1 MQLTP
6 FAAATLV
13 SLAFALPL
21 GLACDLEPGPE
32 AAPVT
37 SRAAIDAAMGAAGE
51 LAADVDA
58 LPAVV
63 CADGPT
69 VQGIDVSY
77 WQGDIDWK
85 AVAGDGIKF
94 AIIRASDGT
103 GYIDSKFA
111 PNWAGAQDNG
121 ILVGAYQYFRP
132 SQDPIA
138 QAEILLDKMGP
149 YAAGMLPPVIDV
161 ETSEG
166 LSPNQVANRV
176 GQWIDHVEAATGVKP
191 IIYTGKYIWE
201 GQVASAEWADY
212 PLWIAQYGP
221 ECPDLPKQWSDWM
234 IFQTSSKGSVSGIAG
249 SVDMNL
255 FNGDYAALE
264 DFAGGGGVMTMC
276 GDGKCGGGES
286 SDSCPADCPP
296 CGIIPAEGGLIDDA
310 DACFHAHGNPDYWYD
325 NASGWD
331 GALTWT
337 HAIDAAAPD
346 NFAVWELNFDEAGS
360 YRVEVYIDGFGQ
372 SQESAYLITHQD
384 GEAEVPVDQ
393 SAGGGWVEVG
403 DYDFK
408 AGGYGQQVRLN
419 DNTGE
424 PFSEKR
430 QLVFDAIRLTRLD
443 APMTTSD
450 GSDSGT
456 TGGSDSGTTGGSDS
470 SGGSD
475 SASATSSDS
484 GSASGG
490 SSDSGS
496 ASGGSASASGGTEGG
511 SSDGASDSGP
521 SSASAT
527 GGLDD
532 DFDEGG
538 CACRAAPAD
547 APAPLGLLL
556 VAGLGLVRRR
566 RRSTVARR

>member
-1 MQLTP
+1 MQPTP
-6 FAAATLV
+6 LVATLV
-13 SLAFALPL
+13 SLAFAPL
-21 GLACDLEPGPE
+21 GLACDADFGPE
-32 AAPVT
+32 AAPVA
-37 SRAAIDAAMGAAGE
+37 SRAANDAAMGAAGA

-77 WQGDIDWK
+77 WQGDIDWQ
-85 AVAGDGIKF
+85 AVAGDGIRF

-121 ILVGAYQYFRP
+121 LLVGAYQYFRP

-138 QAEILLDKMGP
+138 QAEILLDMMGP
-149 YAAGMLPPVIDV
+149 YAAGTLPPVIDV

-166 LSPNQVANRV
+166 LSPAQVADRV

-191 IIYTGKYIWE
+191 IVYTGKYIWE
-201 GQVASAEWADY
+201 GQVASAQWTDY

-221 ECPDLPKQWSDWM
+221 ECPDLPTPWSDWR
-234 IFQTSSKGSVSGIAG
+234 IFQTTSKGAVSGIAG
-249 SVDMNL
+249 DVDMNL
-255 FNGDYAALE
+255 FNGDDAALE
-264 DFAGGGGVMTMC
+264 GFAGGGVMTMC

-286 SDSCPADCPP
+286 SDTCPADCPP
-296 CGIIPAEGGLIDDA
+296 CGIIPADGGIIDDA

-337 HAIDAAAPD
+337 HAIDSADPD

-360 YRVEVYIDGFGQ
+360 YRVEVYIDDFGQ
-372 SQESAYLITHQD
+372 SQASAYRITHQD

-424 PFSEKR
+424 PFADKR

-443 APMTTSD
+443 APMTTGD
-450 GSDSGT
+450 GTESS
-456 TGGSDSGTTGGSDS
+456 TGS
-470 SGGSD
+470 SGGPD
-475 SASATSSDS
+475 SASATASDS
-484 GSASGG
+484 GT
-490 SSDSGS
+490 
-496 ASGGSASASGGTEGG
+496 SGGSATDGGGTEGG
-511 SSDGASDSGP
+511 SSDGASGSGT

-527 GGLDD
+527 SGLDD
-532 DFDEGG
+532 DAIDEGG

-547 APAPLGLLL
+547 APAPLALLL
-556 VAGLGLVRRR
+556 VGLGLIRRR
-566 RRSTVARR
+566 RRSPVASR